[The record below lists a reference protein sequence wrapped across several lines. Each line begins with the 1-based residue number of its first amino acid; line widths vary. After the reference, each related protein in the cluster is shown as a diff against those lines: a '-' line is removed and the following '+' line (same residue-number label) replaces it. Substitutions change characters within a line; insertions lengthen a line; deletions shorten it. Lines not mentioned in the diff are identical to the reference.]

1 MDTITVEIPR
11 KLLEVARISE
21 QEASQGIRLL
31 IAVHLFERGAFSLGR
46 AAELAGVPVQKMMQ
60 ALAEHRIPLH
70 YDVKDY
76 REDLKT
82 LEALQRI

>member
-11 KLLEVARISE
+11 KLLEVARIGE
-21 QEASQGIRLL
+21 QEASQKIRLVL
-31 IAVHLFERGAFSLGR
+31 VIYLFERGLLSLGR
-46 AAELAGVPVQKMMQ
+46 AAELAGVPVQRMMQ
-60 ALAEHRIPLH
+60 SLAEHRIPLH

-76 REDLKT
+76 HEDLKT